1 MKISYSWLKDYIN
14 TSETPEQI
22 GAILTSI
29 GLEVESIDAIEAV
42 KGGLKGVVIGYVESC
57 EKHPEADR
65 LNVTKVDVGT
75 SELLQIVCG
84 APNVAAGQKV
94 AVATIGTTLYFASG
108 DEVKIKKS
116 KLRGVESQGMICAED
131 ELGIGTDHDG
141 IMILDAD
148 AKVGTP
154 VIEYFQLENEYVFE
168 IGLTANHIDAASH
181 VGVARDLAAYFK
193 SKGTDVG
200 FEYPSVT
207 DFKIDNTSNPYSI
220 VVENS
225 EACPRYTGITIS
237 NVKVFDSPEWLQKKL
252 KAIGIS
258 PKNNVV
264 DITNF
269 ILHELGQPLHAFDAD
284 KIDGKAVRIRTFPE
298 GTPFVTLDEK
308 ERKLSDQDLMISSE
322 TKPMC
327 IAGVFGGIGSG
338 ITDSTTNVFLESAY
352 FNPVWIRKS
361 ARRHGLHTDAS
372 FRYERGA
379 DPNITPYALKRA
391 AMLIKELAG
400 GEISSDIIDIYP
412 APIKPAIIE
421 IDYQRIFRFIGKDIG
436 AETVKVILK
445 ALEFEIEKE
454 STEGITV
461 SVPTYRVD
469 VKIEA
474 DVVEEILRIYSY
486 NNIEIPS
493 QVRSSLSYQPKP
505 DKDRVINMVA
515 DFLSANG
522 FYEAMSNSLTK
533 SAYFENIEAFPVQT
547 LARIVNPLSNDLN
560 VMRPTLMFSGLEA
573 ITYNINRRN
582 GNLRLYEFGNVYSMN
597 PDKDVT
603 KLEAYSESCLLSL
616 FVTGTEGILSWNSKP
631 VDQTFFHLKGMVE
644 MLLER
649 FGINLEAIAEEPVS
663 SLYLSDGLT
672 YKLNGKTLVEMG
684 VVAKPIKGLLDIK
697 QDVYAAT
704 IYWSVFMSFIKKHT
718 VKYHELPKYPEVKRD
733 LALIVDKG
741 VTYSELYRMAF
752 KTEKLLLK
760 KVSLFDVYE
769 GKNLPEGKK
778 QYALSF
784 TLRDDSKTLTDK
796 QVEAIMD
803 KLLKAFE
810 KDAGAQLR

>member
-1 MKISYSWLKDYIN
+1 MKISYSWLKDYIKTN
-14 TSETPEQI
+14 EPPEEI
-22 GAILTSI
+22 SAILTSI
-29 GLEVESIDAIEAV
+29 GLEVESIETVEAI
-42 KGGLKGVVIGYVESC
+42 KGGLKGVVIGHVMSC
-57 EKHPEADR
+57 EKHLEADR
-65 LNVTKVDVGT
+65 LSVTKVDVGT
-75 SELLQIVCG
+75 GELLQIVCG

-94 AVATIGTTLYFASG
+94 AVATIGTTLYFSSG

-131 ELGIGTDHDG
+131 ELGLSSDHDG
-141 IMILDAD
+141 IMVLNAD
-148 AKVGTP
+148 AQVGMP
-154 VIEYFQLENEYVFE
+154 ADEYFQIENEYVFE

-181 VGVARDLAAYFK
+181 IGVARDLAAYFK
-193 SKGTDVG
+193 SKKIDVG
-200 FEYPSVT
+200 FTYPSVEN
-207 DFKIDNTSNPYSI
+207 FKIDSSSNPYSI
-220 VVENS
+220 SVENT

-237 NVKVFDSPEWLQKKL
+237 NVKVAPSPEWLQKKL
-252 KAIGIS
+252 KTIGLA
-258 PKNNVV
+258 PRNNVV

-269 ILHELGQPLHAFDAD
+269 VLHELGQPLHAFDAD
-284 KIDGKAVRIRTFPE
+284 KIDGKNVRVRTFPE
-298 GTPFVTLDEK
+298 GTSFTTLDEK

-327 IAGVFGGIGSG
+327 IAGVFGGISSG

-352 FNPVWIRKS
+352 FNPVWIRKT

-379 DPNITPYALKRA
+379 DPNITVYALKRA
-391 AMLIKELAG
+391 TMLIKELTG
-400 GEISSDIIDIYP
+400 GEISSEIVDIYP
-412 APIKPAIIE
+412 TPIKPSIIDV
-421 IDYQRIFRFIGKDIG
+421 DYQRIFRFIGKDIG
-436 AETVKVILK
+436 IETVKTILK
-445 ALEFEIEKE
+445 ALEFSIEKE
-454 STEGITV
+454 SAEGITV
-461 SVPTYRVD
+461 SVPAYRVD

-505 DKDRVINMVA
+505 DKDRLINMVS

-522 FYEAMSNSLTK
+522 FHEAMSNSLTK
-533 SAYFENIEAFPVQT
+533 SSYFENIEIFPTSNLVC
-547 LARIVNPLSNDLN
+547 IVNPLSNDLN
-560 VMRPTLMFSGLEA
+560 VLRPTLIFSGLEA
-573 ITYNINRRN
+573 IAYNINRRN
-582 GNLRLYEFGNVYSMN
+582 SNLRLYEFGNIYKLN
-597 PDKDVT
+597 PEKDVA
-603 KLEAYSESCLLSL
+603 KLEAYSEDYHLSI

-631 VDQTFFHLKGMVE
+631 AEQTFFHLKGVVE

-649 FGINLEAIAEEPVS
+649 FGLNLETIAEEPVS
-663 SLYLSDGLT
+663 SLYLSDGLA

-684 VVAKPIKGLLDIK
+684 VVTKSAKDQLDIK

-704 IYWSVFMSFIKKHT
+704 IYWSVFVSFIKKHS

-733 LALIVDKG
+733 LALVVDKA
-741 VTYSELYRMAF
+741 VSYSDLYRIAI
-752 KTEKLLLK
+752 KTEKPPLK

-796 QVEAIMD
+796 QVEVIMD

-810 KDAGAQLR
+810 KNAGALLR

>member
-1 MKISYSWLKDYIN
+1 MKISYSWLKDYLN
-14 TSETPEQI
+14 TNETPEQI

-29 GLEVESIDAIEAV
+29 GLEVEAIETIEAV
-42 KGGLKGVVIGYVESC
+42 KGGLKGVVVGHVVEC
-57 EKHPEADR
+57 GKHPEADR
-65 LNVTKVDVGT
+65 LSVTKVDVGAG
-75 SELLQIVCG
+75 ELLQIVCG

-108 DEVKIKKS
+108 DEIKIKKS

-131 ELGIGTDHDG
+131 ELGLGAGHDG
-141 IMILDAD
+141 IMVLEAD

-154 VIEYFQLENEYVFE
+154 INEYFKLENEYLFE

-200 FEYPSVT
+200 FAYPSV
-207 DFKIDNTSNPYSI
+207 DAFKVDNTNNPYSI
-220 VVENS
+220 IVENA

-237 NVKVFDSPEWLQKKL
+237 NVKVASSPEWLQKKL
-252 KAIGIS
+252 KAIGIT
-258 PKNNVV
+258 PKNNIV

-269 ILHELGQPLHAFDAD
+269 VLHELGQPLHAFDAD
-284 KIDGKAVRIRTFPE
+284 KIDGKKVRVRTFAG

-327 IAGVFGGIGSG
+327 IAGVFGGVGSG
-338 ITDSTTNVFLESAY
+338 ITESTTNVFLESAY

-391 AMLIKELAG
+391 ALLIKELAG
-400 GEISSDIIDIYP
+400 GEISSDIVDIYP
-412 APIKPAIIE
+412 TPIQPAIVDV
-421 IDYQRIFRFIGKDIG
+421 DYQRIFRFIGKDIG
-436 AETVKVILK
+436 VETVKIILK
-445 ALEFEIEKE
+445 ALEFGIEKE
-454 STEGITV
+454 SAEGITV

-486 NNIEIPS
+486 NNIEIPA

-505 DKDRVINMVA
+505 DNDRLINLVA

-522 FYEAMSNSLTK
+522 FHETMSNSLTK
-533 SAYFENIEAFPVQT
+533 SAYFENIESFPVST
-547 LARIVNPLSNDLN
+547 LVRIVNPLSNDLN
-560 VMRPTLMFSGLEA
+560 VLRPTLMFSGLEA
-573 ITYNINRRN
+573 IAYSINRRN
-582 GNLRLYEFGNVYSMN
+582 GNLRLYEFGNAYSMN

-603 KLEAYSESCLLSL
+603 KLEAYSENYLLSM
-616 FVTGTEGILSWNSKP
+616 FVTGTEGILSWNTKP
-631 VDQTFFHLKGMVE
+631 VEQSFFHLKGMVE

-649 FGINLEAIAEEPVS
+649 FGINLETITEEPVS

-684 VVAKPIKGLLDIK
+684 VVTRSAKAQLDIK

-704 IYWSVFMSFIKKHT
+704 IYWSVFMNFIKKHS

-733 LALIVDKG
+733 LALIVDKA
-741 VTYSELYRMAF
+741 VSYSELYRIAY
-752 KTEKLLLK
+752 KTEKQLLK

-769 GKNLPEGKK
+769 GKNLPDGKK

-784 TLRDDSKTLTDK
+784 TLRDESKTLTDK
-796 QVEAIMD
+796 QVEVIMN

>member
-1 MKISYSWLKDYIN
+1 MKISYSWLKDYLN
-14 TSETPEQI
+14 TNETPEQL

-29 GLEVESIDAIEAV
+29 GLEVESIEAIEAI
-42 KGGLKGVVIGYVESC
+42 KGGFKGVVVGHVVEC
-57 EKHPEADR
+57 GKHPEADR
-65 LNVTKVDVGT
+65 LSVTKVDVGT
-75 SELLQIVCG
+75 GELLQIVCG

-94 AVATIGTTLYFASG
+94 AVATIGATLYFASG

-131 ELGIGTDHDG
+131 ELGLGTDHDG
-141 IMILDAD
+141 IMVLAAD
-148 AKVGTP
+148 AKVGTSAS
-154 VIEYFQLENEYVFE
+154 EYFKIENEYVFE

-200 FEYPSVT
+200 FKYPSV
-207 DFKIDNTSNPYSI
+207 DNFKVDNTNNPYSI
-220 VVENS
+220 VVEKA

-237 NVKVFDSPEWLQKKL
+237 NVKIAPSPEWLQKKL
-252 KAIGIS
+252 KAIGLA
-258 PKNNVV
+258 PRNNVV

-284 KIDGKAVRIRTFPE
+284 KIDGKKVRVRTFPE
-298 GTPFVTLDEK
+298 GTPFVMLDEK

-327 IAGVFGGIGSG
+327 IAGVFGGISSG
-338 ITDSTTNVFLESAY
+338 ITDNTTNVFLESAY

-379 DPNITPYALKRA
+379 DPNITIYALKRA
-391 AMLIKELAG
+391 TMLIKELAG
-400 GEISSDIIDIYP
+400 GEISSDIVDVYP
-412 APIKPAIIE
+412 TPIMPAIIDV
-421 IDYQRIFRFIGKDIG
+421 DYQCIFRFIGKDLG
-436 AETVKVILK
+436 AETVKTILK
-445 ALEFEIEKE
+445 ALEFGIEKE
-454 STEGITV
+454 SAAGITV

-486 NNIEIPS
+486 NNIEIPT
-493 QVRSSLSYQPKP
+493 QVRSSLSYQSKP
-505 DKDRVINMVA
+505 DKDRLINMVA

-522 FYEAMSNSLTK
+522 FHEAMSNSLTK
-533 SAYFENIEAFPVQT
+533 SAYFENIESFPVQT

-573 ITYNINRRN
+573 IAYNINRRN
-582 GNLRLYEFGNVYSMN
+582 GNLRIYEFGNVYSMN

-603 KLEAYSESCLLSL
+603 KLEAYSESYLLSL
-616 FVTGTEGILSWNSKP
+616 FVTGTEGVLSWNSKP
-631 VDQTFFHLKGMVE
+631 VEQTFFYLKGAVE

-649 FGINLEAIAEEPVS
+649 FGINLEAIVEEPVS

-684 VVAKPIKGLLDIK
+684 VVAKSAKDQLDIK
-697 QDVYAAT
+697 QDVYVAT
-704 IYWSVFMSFIKKHT
+704 IHWSVFMNFIKKQT

-733 LALIVDKG
+733 LALVIDKAIL
-741 VTYSELYRMAF
+741 YSDLYRIAF
-752 KTEKLLLK
+752 KTERQLLK

-784 TLRDDSKTLTDK
+784 TLRDDAKTLTDK
-796 QVEAIMD
+796 QVEIIMD

-810 KDAGAQLR
+810 QDAGAQLR